1 MSNNTSQSRDKTQE
15 IPLERQKDIAIIL
28 PAYNESSTVV
38 ETLLSF
44 HEALPGARIYVIDN
58 NSKDNTQALA
68 KAAMAEH
75 NIAGAVIFERRQGK
89 GNAVRRAFLEVDAEV
104 YLMADADCTYPADQ
118 AAEMVLP
125 VLNNEADM
133 VIGDRISHGD
143 YARENTRPL
152 HNLGN
157 SMVQRLVNWVGN
169 SQFSDIM
176 TGYRALSRPFVRT
189 YPLLVE
195 GFQIETDMSL
205 FACQGRFR
213 CHEIPIRYVDRPQ
226 GSESKLRTVHD
237 GVRVLLT
244 IFRIMRYYKPLN
256 FFFSVSMFFA
266 LAGLVVGIP
275 VIWEYMETQYITK
288 VPTAILAVALE
299 ILAANMLTAG
309 LSLDGLAR
317 QHEIDIEKS
326 LQKHSKPRHR
336 KE

>member
-1 MSNNTSQSRDKTQE
+1 MNTAPTQPSKTLD
-15 IPLERQKDIAIIL
+15 IPLEKQKDIAIIL

-44 HEALPGARIYVIDN
+44 HAALPAARIYVIDN
-58 NSKDNTQALA
+58 NSKDTTQALA
-68 KAAMAEH
+68 KAVMAEH
-75 NIAGAVIFERRQGK
+75 NIPGAVIFEGRQGK

-118 AAEMVLP
+118 AAEMVWP
-125 VLNNEADM
+125 ILNNEADM
-133 VIGDRISHGD
+133 VIGDRISQGD

-157 SMVQRLVNWVGN
+157 AMVQRLVNWVGN
-169 SQFSDIM
+169 SDFSDIM

-195 GFQIETDMSL
+195 GFQIETDISL

-213 CHEIPIRYVDRPQ
+213 CLEIPIRYVDRPE
-226 GSESKLRTVHD
+226 GSESKLHTVRD
-237 GVRVLLT
+237 GLRVLLT
-244 IFRIMRYYKPLN
+244 IFRIVRFYKPLA
-256 FFFSVSMFFA
+256 FFFSLSLLFA
-266 LAGLVVGIP
+266 IAGLVAGIP
-275 VIWEYMETQYITK
+275 VIWEFMETQYVSK

-299 ILAANMLTAG
+299 ILAANLLSVG

-317 QHEIDIEKS
+317 QHEIDIERT
-326 LQKHSKPRHR
+326 LQKYSTPRHTR
-336 KE
+336 